1 MNFGDMTLNE
11 MQEQLEQSLGIAE
24 SKVRQFQDQIPAEH
38 LEKFNKELDRINELK
53 EELNGLKN
61 NK

>member
-1 MNFGDMTLNE
+1 MNYGNMTLNE
-11 MQEQLEQSLGIAE
+11 MQEQLEQSLGLAE
-24 SKVRQFQDQIPAEH
+24 SNVRKVQDQIPTEH